1 VPQGVS
7 AELYLSGAGITRG
20 YLGRAAMTAERF
32 VPNPFGG
39 NGERLYRTGDL
50 IRQREEGE
58 LEYMGRIDHQVKI
71 RGFRIELGEIEAR
84 LLAHAAVR
92 EAVVV
97 ASEVSGSQQLVA
109 YLVPSD
115 PAIIDASAEQQA
127 ALQQSLGNWLGATL
141 PDYMVPSHRLW
152 LAQLPLTPNGK
163 IDRKRLPALDS
174 APRSCMSNRRMPL
187 SRRWCR
193 SGKRYWALSR
203 SAPTTVSLPWAATR
217 SSRFRWSVAPVSK
230 GWS

>member
-1 VPQGVS
+1 
-7 AELYLSGAGITRG
+7 
-20 YLGRAAMTAERF
+20 MTAERF

-50 IRQREEGE
+50 IRLREEGE

-71 RGFRIELGEIEAR
+71 RGLRIELGEIEAR
-84 LLAHAAVR
+84 LQAHAAVR

-97 ASEVSGSQQLVA
+97 ASEVSGSQQLIA

-115 PAIIDASAEQQA
+115 PAIIDTNAEQQA
-127 ALQQSLGNWLGATL
+127 ELQQALGNWLGATL
-141 PDYMVPSHRLW
+141 PDYMVPTHRLW

-163 IDRKRLPALDS
+163 IDRKRLPALELS
-174 APRSCMSNRRMPL
+174 AAQLHVEPANAIEQAL
-187 SRRWCR
+187 VQIW
-193 SGKRYWALSR
+193 KRYWALSR

-217 SSRFRWSVAPVSK
+217 SSRFKWSVAPVSK